1 MASGQPSRY
10 TQVTYFPGV
19 ETSPSL
25 SPDGKSI
32 AFVSWKEGKEDI
44 YIQRID
50 GRNAINLTR
59 DLPGD
64 HAQPAFSP
72 DGSFLAFASSR
83 DGGGI
88 FVMGATG
95 ESVRRLT
102 SMGADPS
109 WSPDGKTN
117 VFCTERFFSPYAR
130 ETVSSLHSVEVASG
144 RTTLLLKQDGVQP
157 RFSPSGKRIAYWGLP
172 AGSGD
177 REIWT
182 LPAAADPD
190 GGGAV
195 RVTTDDHLDWNP
207 FWSADGKWLYFAS
220 DRHGSM
226 NLWRIAIDEES
237 GRTSGDPQRVMLP
250 ASWAGYFSPLPD
262 ATKVAFVNVAQS
274 SRIEQ
279 WSIEDPKRPPRVIF
293 EGALLA
299 TGVAVSPDGRSLAF
313 SAASPQED
321 IYIIGVDGTGLRQL
335 TNDPEKDRG
344 PRWSPDGSEIA
355 FYSSRAGRYEIW
367 SVRVDGSN
375 LRALTR
381 TTGDTVTWPHWSS
394 DRKKILADQTGPWV
408 FDVTTAPASGSAV
421 SIRDLEPG
429 THFRIQDWSA
439 GGRLIA
445 GEIWRESLGSPGV
458 VLLDLQTGTLD
469 RLTNFGGSPRF
480 LPDGRNIVMAG
491 DETMLMLD
499 RASRKTRP
507 LFPAMPST
515 FWWPGGTPQLQF
527 GNSQYY
533 DLSRDGKHAYLI
545 RNDTESDI
553 WVAEL
558 K

>member
-1 MASGQPSRY
+1 M
-10 TQVTYFPGV
+10 
-19 ETSPSL
+19 
-25 SPDGKSI
+25 
-32 AFVSWKEGKEDI
+32 
-44 YIQRID
+44 
-50 GRNAINLTR
+50 
-59 DLPGD
+59 
-64 HAQPAFSP
+64 
-72 DGSFLAFASSR
+72 
-83 DGGGI
+83 
-88 FVMGATG
+88 
-95 ESVRRLT
+95 
-102 SMGADPS
+102 
-109 WSPDGKTN
+109 
-117 VFCTERFFSPYAR
+117 
-130 ETVSSLHSVEVASG
+130 
-144 RTTLLLKQDGVQP
+144 
-157 RFSPSGKRIAYWGLP
+157 
-172 AGSGD
+172 
-177 REIWT
+177 
-182 LPAAADPD
+182 
-190 GGGAV
+190 

-445 GEIWRESLGSPGV
+445 GEIKAWAVPAWCCS
-458 VLLDLQTGTLD
+458 
-469 RLTNFGGSPRF
+469 
-480 LPDGRNIVMAG
+480 IC
-491 DETMLMLD
+491 
-499 RASRKTRP
+499 RP
-507 LFPAMPST
+507 ARSI
-515 FWWPGGTPQLQF
+515 
-527 GNSQYY
+527 
-533 DLSRDGKHAYLI
+533 A
-545 RNDTESDI
+545 
-553 WVAEL
+553 
-558 K
+558 